1 MKALGLLLLRSG
13 FSLLVAVWAAARI
26 VSPEGG
32 IPLVAAWLPE
42 MQPDALSVQLL
53 GGLGVLLALL
63 VLTGFFRLAAYPLL
77 ALGLL
82 AAAVSAW
89 PFPEA
94 PLDLV
99 TGGPG
104 TFLLL
109 AVLAVSASMPLL
121 FLGEDRFALDR
132 LSVRRAPA
140 AAALEEVPS
149 TEEVAPAAE
158 APAAAAPSEP
168 AGDPE
173 PVSATAGA
181 PAAPPVESQVEVAES
196 QVEVAAEEPA
206 AEPAA
211 AEAVACEVPAPAP
224 EPAAESAEPEKTAA

>member
-32 IPLVAAWLPE
+32 IPLFVVWLPE
-42 MQPDALSVQLL
+42 MQPDALSVRLL
-53 GGLGVLLALL
+53 GGLGVLLAVL

-77 ALGLL
+77 VLGFL

-89 PFPEA
+89 PFPGA

-99 TGGPG
+99 AGGPG

-109 AVLAVSASMPLL
+109 AVLAVSVLMPLL

-132 LSVRRAPA
+132 LFMRRAPA
-140 AAALEEVPS
+140 AAALEDVPS
-149 TEEVAPAAE
+149 AEEVAPAAE
-158 APAAAAPSEP
+158 APAAAAP

-173 PVSATAGA
+173 PAPETAEA
-181 PAAPPVESQVEVAES
+181 PAGPPVESQVEV
-196 QVEVAAEEPA
+196 VAEEPA

-211 AEAVACEVPAPAP
+211 AVACEVPAPA
-224 EPAAESAEPEKTAA
+224 PAAESAEPEKTAA

>member
-32 IPLVAAWLPE
+32 IPLFAVWFPE
-42 MQPDALSVQLL
+42 TQPDALSVQLL

-63 VLTGFFRLAAYPLL
+63 ALTGFFRLAAYPLL
-77 ALGLL
+77 VLGFL

-89 PFPEA
+89 PFPGA

-99 TGGPG
+99 AGGPG

-109 AVLAVSASMPLL
+109 AVLAVSVLMPLL

-140 AAALEEVPS
+140 AAALEDVPS
-149 TEEVAPAAE
+149 AEEVAPAAK
-158 APAAAAPSEP
+158 AQAAAAPTEP
-168 AGDPE
+168 AADPE
-173 PVSATAGA
+173 PAPETAEA
-181 PAAPPVESQVEVAES
+181 PAAPPVESQVEV
-196 QVEVAAEEPA
+196 VAEEPA

-211 AEAVACEVPAPAP
+211 EEAVACEVPAPAP
-224 EPAAESAEPEKTAA
+224 APAAESAEPEKTAA